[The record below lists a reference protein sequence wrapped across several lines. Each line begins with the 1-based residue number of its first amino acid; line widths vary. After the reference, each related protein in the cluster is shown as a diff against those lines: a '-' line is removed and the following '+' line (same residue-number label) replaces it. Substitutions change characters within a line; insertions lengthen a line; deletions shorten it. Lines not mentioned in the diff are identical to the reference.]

1 MRIIW
6 IGLMLLTLPVF
17 AASQSSGSLSS
28 PSLGFVYERET
39 GIVRPL
45 LGIAGSATVGA
56 PVDVGLPLT
65 NAISLSDQHS
75 ILAVPESGPFL
86 LSIDLGVTPPVTRSI
101 IGAAKSADITMSPN
115 GNTAALA
122 YRGGQLVEVVTGLPE
137 HPAVTL
143 GITTTLINAPLRRV
157 VVNDAGNLL
166 LMTFLEN
173 DRETVYRWN
182 RTEGFRLLAS
192 TAAVGTLG
200 FVGPSAAVFAD
211 SGTNELYFAP
221 DVKTGSVTQFL
232 AGASD
237 GVAGPIGV
245 AASGTGGFVIANSS
259 SGTIISF
266 GANRRVLGT
275 QQCDCSV
282 SGLHPVSTGIF
293 RLTEKLNQTIYLLD
307 TATTEPRLLFVPPLQ

>member
-1 MRIIW
+1 MRTALVV
-6 IGLMLLTLPVF
+6 LMLLTLPVL
-17 AASQSSGSLSS
+17 AASQSSGSLSG
-28 PSLGFVYERET
+28 PSLGFVFEPET

-45 LGIAGSATVGA
+45 LGIIGSATVGA
-56 PVDVGLPLT
+56 PAEVGLPLT

-75 ILAVPESGPFL
+75 ILAVPESGPYL
-86 LSIDLGVTPPVTRSI
+86 LTIDLATTPPVSRSI
-101 IGAAKSADITMSPN
+101 IGAAKSADITLSPN

-122 YRGGQLVEVVTGLPE
+122 YRSGQLVEIVTGLPE

-143 GITTTLINAPLRRV
+143 GITTTLINAPLQRV

-192 TAAVGTLG
+192 TAGVGTLG
-200 FVGPSAAVFAD
+200 FVGPSAAVYAD
-211 SGTNELYFAP
+211 SGTNEVYFAP

-245 AASGTGGFVIANSS
+245 GASASGGFFIANSS
-259 SGTIISF
+259 SGTIITF
-266 GANRRVLGT
+266 GANLRILGT
-275 QQCDCSV
+275 QQCDCTV
-282 SGLHPVSTGIF
+282 SGLHPLSAGVF
-293 RLTEKLNQTIYLLD
+293 RLTDRLNQTVYLLD
-307 TATTEPRLLFVPPLQ
+307 TSTAEPRLVFVPPLR